1 MGTTEQFQ
9 MRNGCVLEDTMGR
22 TYVKI
27 AEEAFDQFLYEKAN
41 PIYRPEL
48 EHDADAYHE
57 HENRKSVAGIKT
69 IVFSAIAL
77 EAATFKFATVQLGE
91 PLARRYLNKLD
102 VVGKWIVIP
111 RLVCGQSL
119 REDSPAMNSLKC
131 LVKARNA
138 LVHHKSKEWD
148 RTSKVSE
155 MREVR
160 TKRRKSFELNQVPN
174 AFKVLVLLSLEL
186 EASLGKSAPGPLPLF
201 GRDANPLPL
210 RSSYIEQFVHKCREI
225 HRDNLNVG

>member
-9 MRNGCVLEDTMGR
+9 IRNGCILEDTMVR
-22 TYVKI
+22 TYAKI
-27 AEEAFDQFLYEKAN
+27 AEEAFNQFLSEKAN
-41 PIYRPEL
+41 PISRPEL

-69 IVFSAIAL
+69 IVFSAMAL
-77 EAATFKFATVQLGE
+77 EAAAFEFATVQLGE
-91 PLARRYLNKLD
+91 PLARRYLDKLD

-119 REDSPAMNSLKC
+119 REDGPAMNSLKC

-148 RTSKVSE
+148 RKSKVSE
-155 MREVR
+155 VREAS
-160 TKRRKSFELNQVPN
+160 TKRRKSFEINQVPN
-174 AFKVLVLLSLEL
+174 AFKTLVLLSLEL
-186 EASLGKSAPGPLPLF
+186 EALLGENAPGPLPHF
-201 GRDANPLPL
+201 GRDAIPLPP
-210 RSSYIEQFVHKCREI
+210 RSSHVEQFVHKCREI
-225 HRDNLNVG
+225 HRDNWHVG